1 MRSIQRIALNYERKE
16 VVLMSDIEKIEEV
29 SCDHVEIEDVPAVDE
44 AIHVEVVQEQSDI
57 EPGEES

>member
-1 MRSIQRIALNYERKE
+1 
-16 VVLMSDIEKIEEV
+16 MSDIEKIEEV